1 MQLTIAIFIT
11 NFFLFLSVKFENKY
25 LLLVIYDLVEKINGI
40 CTIFMLLI
48 FSYVMIKLLSIIFAF
63 LIF

>member
-25 LLLVIYDLVEKINGI
+25 LLLVIYKKKKKINGI

>member
-11 NFFLFLSVKFENKY
+11 NFFLFSNVKFENKY
-25 LLLVIYDLVEKINGI
+25 LLLVIYDLIEKINGI
-40 CTIFMLLI
+40 CTLFMLLI
-48 FSYVMIKLLSIIFAF
+48 FFYVMVKLLLIIVAF